1 MAVNRWAVGIASCLV
16 WSVIGVS
23 SAAAGESDALIKL
36 LIKKGLITEQ
46 ELAQAEGELAAQQTQ
61 TAKPTTEAP
70 RTLEERLAK
79 LEKDVGDKSVIH
91 VGQGTLKVGGLFQ
104 GWALWD
110 GDDND
115 RFRVRRTEVKFSGDV
130 LGDERFL
137 YTLMVDPSQVTED
150 ASSTR
155 KSILQD
161 FYFTLAQLPY
171 LPHHAVQLGQFKL
184 PSEEEGNRSSSKLD
198 FAERSYIG
206 RTFGDKRDIGAML
219 IGTWPLV
226 DYAFGVFNGAGQNL
240 SDTDDQK
247 DLAAKVTLKPLEPW
261 KDRNVGRLEFDLFGY
276 HRPNH
281 GTAAEKKR
289 LGWGARYEWE
299 RLSLKSAYMLFQDGA
314 APGNGWYG
322 QAGYFLIP
330 KKLQALAR
338 FEGFDPN
345 ERLAND
351 AERDLSLGLNY
362 FIAQHNA
369 KVQLNWVRKDEQGD
383 EIGNDQLI
391 GAFQY
396 AF

>member
-1 MAVNRWAVGIASCLV
+1 MGRRWITVIASVVVCSLH
-16 WSVIGVS
+16 GM
-23 SAAAGESDALIKL
+23 AAAGAAEHDALVQL
-36 LIKKGLITEQ
+36 LIKKGLITTE
-46 ELAQAEGELAAQQTQ
+46 ELSQAETEVAEQRAPAAPPR
-61 TAKPTTEAP
+61 AEASKTT
-70 RTLEERLAK
+70 EERLAK
-79 LEKDVGDKSVIH
+79 LEKDIRDKTILRVGK
-91 VGQGTLKVGGLFQ
+91 GTMKVNGLLQ
-104 GWALWD
+104 GWAFWD

-115 RFRVRRTEVKFSGDV
+115 RFRVRRTELKFSGDV
-130 LGDERFL
+130 LGDDRFL

-219 IGTWPLV
+219 TGTWPLV

-261 KDRNVGRLEFDLFGY
+261 KDRNVGRLEFDMFGY

-322 QAGYFLIP
+322 QAGFFLLP
-330 KKLQALAR
+330 KQLQAVIR

-345 ERLAND
+345 ERAANN

-362 FIAQHNA
+362 FIANHNA
-369 KVQLNWVRKDEQGD
+369 KVQLNYVRKDEQSD
-383 EIGNDQLI
+383 EITNDQVI

>member
-1 MAVNRWAVGIASCLV
+1 MRRRWIAIV
-16 WSVIGVS
+16 VSVLACSLHGM
-23 SAAAGESDALIKL
+23 AAAQAAERDALIQL
-36 LIKKGLITEQ
+36 LIKKGLITTE
-46 ELAQAEGELAAQQTQ
+46 ELSRAEAEVAGQRVPETGARA
-61 TAKPTTEAP
+61 EAP
-70 RTLEERLAK
+70 QTTEERLAT
-79 LEKDVGDKSVIH
+79 LEKRIDDKTILRVGK
-91 VGQGTLKVGGLFQ
+91 GTMKVNGLLQ
-104 GWALWD
+104 GWAYWD
-110 GDDND
+110 GDDHD

-161 FYFTLAQLPY
+161 FYVTLAQLPY
-171 LPHHAVQLGQFKL
+171 LPHHAAQLGQFKL

-219 IGTWPLV
+219 TGAWPLV

-247 DLAAKVTLKPLEPW
+247 DLAAKVTLKPLESW
-261 KDRNVGRLEFDLFGY
+261 KDRNVGRLELDMFGY

-299 RLSLKSAYMLFQDGA
+299 RLSLKSAYMVFQDGA
-314 APGNGWYG
+314 APGDGWYG
-322 QAGYFLIP
+322 QAGLFLLP
-330 KKLQALAR
+330 KQLQAVVR

-345 ERLAND
+345 ERAANN
-351 AERDLSLGLNY
+351 AERDLSLGVNY
-362 FIAQHNA
+362 FIANHNA

-383 EIGNDQLI
+383 EIGNDQVI